1 MSPDIG
7 KTIMDLMG
15 LPLPTSLSDVKKK
28 AEKKL
33 CQKVV
38 IYRTMPIPIREKWNL
53 VPVLCWPLGLW
64 LDGCGGRC
72 LACFSGIAFCKI

>member
-1 MSPDIG
+1 MSYLKFELLIKKVRHFYSQISPDIDE
-7 KTIMDLMG
+7 TIMDLMG
-15 LPLPTSLSDVKKK
+15 LPFPASLSDVKKK

-53 VPVLCWPLGLW
+53 VPVLCWPLV
-64 LDGCGGRC
+64 CG
-72 LACFSGIAFCKI
+72 

>member
-1 MSPDIG
+1 
-7 KTIMDLMG
+7 MDLMG
-15 LPLPTSLSDVKKK
+15 FPFPASLSDVKKK

-53 VPVLCWPLGLW
+53 VPVLCWPLV
-64 LDGCGGRC
+64 CG
-72 LACFSGIAFCKI
+72 